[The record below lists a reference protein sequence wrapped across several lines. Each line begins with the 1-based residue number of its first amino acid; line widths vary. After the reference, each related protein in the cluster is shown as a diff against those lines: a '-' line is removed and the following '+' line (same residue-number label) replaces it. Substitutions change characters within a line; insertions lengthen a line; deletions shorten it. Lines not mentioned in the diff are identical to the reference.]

1 MKYIVVFL
9 VLVGFVGIAFA
20 TYAEFE
26 AYGHGV
32 GSSLV
37 SGPYRI
43 EDETFS
49 IQNASTEGQPI
60 IINGKLV
67 SLTDYSQQLEISIL
81 VTTDQF
87 QTWSASTI
95 IHNLQYGVQRE
106 YQEHDDWFFQTL
118 VNPAKITLKPGET
131 KEYEIVTMPLKAG
144 TYHVHT
150 QITSDMGHK
159 IGPGQTIVVGGGASI
174 TSGEVY
180 GIYVRFVA
188 LVLLGVA
195 GILATK
201 KIISNRR
208 NRK

>member
-1 MKYIVVFL
+1 MKVFVIFL
-9 VLVGFVGIAFA
+9 VLIGFVGIAFA
-20 TYAEFE
+20 AYVELE

-32 GSSLV
+32 GSSHI
-37 SGPYRI
+37 SGSYRI

-67 SLTDYSQQLEISIL
+67 SLVDYSQQLEISIL

-95 IHNLQYGVQRE
+95 IHNLQYGMQRG
-106 YQEHDDWFFQTL
+106 YQEHDDWFFQTF
-118 VNPAKITLKPGET
+118 VNPAKITLTPGET

-150 QITSDMGHK
+150 QITSDRGYK
-159 IGPGQTIVVGGGASI
+159 IGPGQTIVVEGDASI

-180 GIYVRFVA
+180 GIYVRFA
-188 LVLLGVA
+188 SLVLLGSA